1 MTRNRPR
8 CDVGPGLTEAQAGG
22 QSGGLQRPLNPRTTV
37 EQSRSTSGRTRGRN
51 ILGCRS
57 ERGRLWRR
65 RSRIRGTGRC
75 LIHARDMRGLVVW
88 EARQPRR
95 RYLDGL

>member
-1 MTRNRPR
+1 MIRVRG
-8 CDVGPGLTEAQAGG
+8 GPGLTEAETAGKPAVAA
-22 QSGGLQRPLNPRTTV
+22 PLNPRTTV
-37 EQSRSTSGRTRGRN
+37 EQSRSTSGRTRGRS
-51 ILGCRS
+51 IRECRS
-57 ERGRLWRR
+57 ECGRPWRR
-65 RSRIRGTGRC
+65 RSRIRGTGQC

>member
-1 MTRNRPR
+1 MNDSRAELGQHGVA
-8 CDVGPGLTEAQAGG
+8 VG
-22 QSGGLQRPLNPRTTV
+22 RPLNPRTTV
-37 EQSRSTSGRTRGRN
+37 EQSRSTSGRTRGRS

-57 ERGRLWRR
+57 EHGRLWRR
-65 RSRIRGTGRC
+65 RSRTRGTGRC